1 MEVIKDSAPVDK
13 RKLDPNKV
21 GKVLLRGLSALSHKR
36 KEERRSP
43 LQLLCSNTKALKETT
58 QHRVSVSRGVKVSV
72 TGLAW

>member
-21 GKVLLRGLSALSHKR
+21 GKVLPRGLSALSHKR
-36 KEERRSP
+36 NEGRRFP
-43 LQLLCSNTKALKETT
+43 LQLLCSNIKALKETT
-58 QHRVSVSRGVKVSV
+58 QLGISVPRGIKASV